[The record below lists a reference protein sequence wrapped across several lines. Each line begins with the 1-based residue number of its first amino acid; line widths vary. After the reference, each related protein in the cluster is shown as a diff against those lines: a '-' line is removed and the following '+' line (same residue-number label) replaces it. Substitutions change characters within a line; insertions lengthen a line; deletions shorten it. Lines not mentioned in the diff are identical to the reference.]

1 MTITLLVIYNK
12 LGDLLMS
19 RFFDKDLCSNVVSA
33 SLELK
38 LLEHFRIYF
47 NRLDS
52 IKRCITLADMHFV
65 MDLVGE
71 VYLIVGGKED
81 CDEIVISDVIES
93 IKTAITEQL
102 DGKVLESSLFEPDN
116 YGKISV
122 IVDEVV
128 GNGIIENLDPD
139 IIQKMT
145 KLKNLT

>member
-1 MTITLLVIYNK
+1 
-12 LGDLLMS
+12 
-19 RFFDKDLCSNVVSA
+19 
-33 SLELK
+33 
-38 LLEHFRIYF
+38 
-47 NRLDS
+47 
-52 IKRCITLADMHFV
+52 MHFV